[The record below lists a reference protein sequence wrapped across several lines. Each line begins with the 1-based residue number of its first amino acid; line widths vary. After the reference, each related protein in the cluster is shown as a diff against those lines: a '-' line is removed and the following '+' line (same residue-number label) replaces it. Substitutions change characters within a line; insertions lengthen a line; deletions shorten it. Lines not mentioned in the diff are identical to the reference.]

1 MPDITLLGW
10 LHTLIGAFAVLIGFY
25 TLGRSKVIQLKQS
38 TGKIYLICTLITALT
53 ALGIYHQGGFGIAHI
68 LAVLTLLALLLGVIA
83 EQYQLFG
90 NFSSYVQATCY
101 SGTLLFHMI
110 PAITDGLRRLPVG
123 SPIVNDIE
131 DTLLLNFYLG
141 FLITYVIGLT
151 LQIFWLK
158 KRREI
163 TSSN

>member
-1 MPDITLLGW
+1 
-10 LHTLIGAFAVLIGFY
+10 
-25 TLGRSKVIQLKQS
+25 
-38 TGKIYLICTLITALT
+38 
-53 ALGIYHQGGFGIAHI
+53 
-68 LAVLTLLALLLGVIA
+68 
-83 EQYQLFG
+83 
-90 NFSSYVQATCY
+90 
-101 SGTLLFHMI
+101 MI

-131 DTLLLNFYLG
+131 DPLLLNFYLG